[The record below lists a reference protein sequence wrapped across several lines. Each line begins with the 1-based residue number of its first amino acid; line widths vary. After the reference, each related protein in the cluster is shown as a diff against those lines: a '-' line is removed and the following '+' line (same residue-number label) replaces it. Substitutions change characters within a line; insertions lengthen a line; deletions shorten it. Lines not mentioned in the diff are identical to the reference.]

1 MAYSKVILN
10 GNTLMDTTDKTVD
23 AGSMLSGITALKNDG
38 TTATGTIQ
46 SRTASD
52 LTASG
57 ATVTVPAGNYASQ
70 ATKSVATGT
79 EGTPTATKGAVSN
92 HSVTVTPSVTNT
104 AGYISGGTKT
114 GTGVSVN
121 VTELESGTKS
131 ITANGTGISVSGYS
145 AVDVAVPSS
154 SPTLITKSIT
164 ANGTYDAEDDNADG
178 YSSVTVNVSGG
189 GGGGDY
195 PWFGPNTVKDYTKTI
210 TINLKDD
217 TSWDSWTAST
227 TAGSI
232 LAAPTTADFSYTFN
246 YKDYIATIV
255 STAITSYTFKSTA
268 TKKNIPFANGR
279 VDMLWQFGYPSTY
292 DNYMNYAIG
301 TYSNI
306 SQAIKQTIYYYSGT
320 GVKSASASSS
330 NGVYTYSTPSIST
343 TTSGDNIT
351 LTYKRSPIYAKCN
364 TTYFAVERKDDIDSE
379 NTNLIITVD
388 VYKTPINNNFIWKL
402 IEEMVTGMNSAPEV

>member
-1 MAYSKVILN
+1 MAVSKVILN
-10 GNTLMDTTDKTVD
+10 GNTLIDTTDKTVE

-164 ANGTYDAEDDNADG
+164 ANGTYNAQDDSADG

-189 GGGGDY
+189 GGSGLVYETGTYTPASDISATNVSIN
-195 PWFGPNTVKDYTKTI
+195 FTNTHSNRPVFAMI
-210 TINLKDD
+210 V
-217 TSWDSWTAST
+217 DSSGEYDNTLNTQYFWMMGNILDFAGNPIYSST
-227 TAGSI
+227 TTRYYAQGYNRARASSTTGTTGNSINPTSDGEISNYLTTNNFKPFYTGTYYYRAGKTYKWI
-232 LAAPTTADFSYTFN
+232 AAWAPTT
-246 YKDYIATIV
+246 
-255 STAITSYTFKSTA
+255 
-268 TKKNIPFANGR
+268 
-279 VDMLWQFGYPSTY
+279 
-292 DNYMNYAIG
+292 
-301 TYSNI
+301 
-306 SQAIKQTIYYYSGT
+306 
-320 GVKSASASSS
+320 
-330 NGVYTYSTPSIST
+330 
-343 TTSGDNIT
+343 
-351 LTYKRSPIYAKCN
+351 
-364 TTYFAVERKDDIDSE
+364 
-379 NTNLIITVD
+379 
-388 VYKTPINNNFIWKL
+388 
-402 IEEMVTGMNSAPEV
+402 